1 MSFRELSFKTLT
13 PARLWRS
20 LEAEERMLAARAFF
34 AHPWSDPGA
43 RREGDLAIAKALRFR
58 EDAVR
63 RLPMDKRAGYLA
75 KAVQPGDSLAG
86 SILLAFHLQER
97 RALLA
102 TFLDALGVPH
112 DGGMIA
118 DDHELAAPSREA
130 LDRAIEALDAR
141 FPAREVDVYLAA
153 LLALDPSVWE
163 GLAEL
168 LESRRAA
175 ARA

>member
-1 MSFRELSFKTLT
+1 MTFQELDFKTLT
-13 PARLWRS
+13 PGRLWRT
-20 LEAEERMLAARAFF
+20 LDAEERGLAARAFF
-34 AHPWSDPGA
+34 SHPWGDPGA
-43 RREGDLAIAKALRFR
+43 RREGELAIARALRFR

-63 RLPMDKRAGYLA
+63 RLPLDKRAGYLA
-75 KAVQPGDSLAG
+75 KAVQPTDSLAG

-97 RALLA
+97 RALL
-102 TFLDALGVPH
+102 TVFLNALGIPH

-118 DDHELAAPSREA
+118 DDHELQAPSREA
-130 LDRAIEALDAR
+130 LDRATQALDAR

-163 GLAEL
+163 ELAGVL
-168 LESRRAA
+168 AARRAT

>member
-1 MSFRELSFKTLT
+1 MTFQELDFKTLT
-13 PARLWRS
+13 PGRLWRS
-20 LEAEERMLAARAFF
+20 LDGEERLLAARAFF
-34 AHPWSDPGA
+34 AHPWSDPSA
-43 RREGDLAIAKALRFR
+43 RREGELAIARALRFR

-102 TFLDALGVPH
+102 AFLDALGVPH
-112 DGGMIA
+112 EGGMIA
-118 DDHELAAPSREA
+118 DDHELQAPSREA
-130 LDRAIEALDAR
+130 LDRATQGLDAR

-153 LLALDPSVWE
+153 LLALDPAVWE
-163 GLAEL
+163 GLADL
-168 LESRRAA
+168 LESRRSA